1 MRADLEKE
9 KNAMSRMW
17 KQREKQI
24 EKVTQNTIDMYGS
37 IRGIAGSAVQEVK
50 LLNLDTDELLLE

>member
-1 MRADLEKE
+1 
-9 KNAMSRMW
+9 
-17 KQREKQI
+17 
-24 EKVTQNTIDMYGS
+24 MYGS

>member
-9 KNAMSRMW
+9 KNAFARMW

-24 EKVTQNTIDMYGS
+24 EKVTQNTIEMYGS